1 MDIDWI
7 NERIERLRELRRNL
21 IEVQEEAQHLGVE
34 PEMSAVMQE
43 LGVLE
48 GMAALCYEAD
58 REALRRAFE
67 RMAM

>member
-48 GMAALCYEAD
+48 GMAALYYEAD

>member
-1 MDIDWI
+1 MDIDRL
-7 NERIERLRELRRNL
+7 NDRIDALKELRRNL

-34 PEMSAVMQE
+34 AEMGAVMQE

-48 GMAALCYEAD
+48 GMAALYYEAD
-58 REALRRAFE
+58 REALSRAFE